1 MRSTKALK
9 KLIAM
14 LLVCVSVLTLL
25 CACTDPADQ
34 SNDPSDTSSEQS
46 NTSSAEPSK
55 EPDMSENSEVSL
67 EPIDPDP
74 NASKI
79 WKSEYADSTI
89 ASADDVANA
98 VVWRDGAVSDDYSA
112 VIKGDVKYLFAG
124 RDHTRVV
131 NNPEG
136 YAITL
141 PGNDI
146 KYDFSLSAIR
156 CKFFNDDYCL
166 TVTSESSNPYG
177 NNANGWNIYN
187 TEWLSR
193 YIANDSYLTANTLM
207 RTAQTKT
214 YTDLID
220 GFEATVYCIKINN
233 DAGIEM
239 PYYTIAVIKRPTEYV
254 QFYLLVL
261 KSKQKMNDDMLDIV
275 SSFSEITKLGKSAN
289 TQNAYELKYEENWND
304 ETKAYFD
311 KIMQQDTVDWGFY
324 HLNLEPRS
332 SSQYF
337 ANQKKIAEWLN
348 WSVTNLDYSAA
359 IYPTY
364 THIGFGSSRS
374 QFPTDQAKEFAGGNG
389 FNGKPVLQMSYQ
401 FTTSNNVSL
410 DGYTPMFDI
419 LRGKYDDQFRSIA
432 KQIKAYGA
440 PVWFRLNN
448 EMNSDW
454 VSYCGIVT
462 LLDPDIFIMTW
473 QRMYDIF
480 IEEGV
485 DNCIFVFNPIAVDV
499 PYSSWGN
506 YLNYFPG
513 ADYCQAYGLTYY
525 EMINNAPNEKV
536 TYKTFKEMYTYLYDK
551 SMPYFDKYPW
561 VIGEFGCASGGE
573 AYYDWGI
580 NNYVSTVLGRNA
592 DQQAQWITDMFT
604 YLEDMSAPE
613 SEFISRLK
621 YAVWFSVNDYA
632 ADGRITNYL
641 DISNAEKAI
650 AAFKAGLKKTQ
661 K

>member
-1 MRSTKALK
+1 MKPMK
-9 KLIAM
+9 KMTAI
-14 LLVCVSVLTLL
+14 LLVFVTLTALL
-25 CACTDPADQ
+25 CAC
-34 SNDPSDTSSEQS
+34 NDPSQPSDAPSDISDSS
-46 NTSSAEPSK
+46 NDASSSTESK
-55 EPDMSENSEVSL
+55 EPDMSENSDISL
-67 EPIDPDP
+67 EPITPDE

-79 WKSEYADSTI
+79 WKSDYADNFIT
-89 ASADDVANA
+89 SADDVANA
-98 VVWRDGAVSDDYSA
+98 TVWRDGAVSDDYSA
-112 VIKGDVKYLFAG
+112 VVKGDVKYLFAG

-136 YAITL
+136 YVITL

-146 KYDFSLSAIR
+146 DCDFSLSEIR
-156 CKFFNDDYCL
+156 CKYYTDDYCL
-166 TVTSESSNPYG
+166 TLTSESGNPYG
-177 NNANGWNIYN
+177 NNQNGWNTYN
-187 TEWLSR
+187 TEWLNR
-193 YIANDSYLTANTLM
+193 YIADDSYLAANTLI
-207 RTAQTKT
+207 RTAATQT
-214 YTDLID
+214 YTDLAD
-220 GFEATVYCIKINN
+220 GFEVTVYCIKINN
-233 DAGIEM
+233 SADIEM
-239 PYYTIAVIKRPTEYV
+239 PYYTIAVIKRPDEYV
-254 QFYLLVL
+254 KFYLLVL
-261 KSKQKMNDDMLDIV
+261 KSRQKMNDEMLEIA
-275 SSFSEITKLGKSAN
+275 SSFAEITALGKSQN
-289 TQNAYELKYEENWND
+289 TVGAYELKYEQNWND
-304 ETKAYFD
+304 ETKAYFE

-324 HLNLEPRS
+324 HLNLESRA

-337 ANQKKIAEWLN
+337 ANQKKITEWLN

-364 THIGFGSSRS
+364 MHIGYGETRA

-401 FTTSNNVSL
+401 FTTSNNTSL

-419 LRGKYDDQFRSIA
+419 LRGKYDAQFRTIA
-432 KQIKAYGA
+432 KQIKSYGA

-454 VSYCGIVT
+454 VSYCGICT

-513 ADYCQAYGLTYY
+513 ADYCQGYGLTYY
-525 EMINNAPNEKV
+525 EMINNAPGEGV
-536 TYKTFKEMYTYLYDK
+536 SYKSFKEMYTYLYDK
-551 SMPYFDKYPW
+551 SMPYFDSYPW

-573 AYYDWGI
+573 AYYDWGKRD
-580 NNYVSTVLGRNA
+580 YVSTVLGRNA
-592 DQQAQWITDMFT
+592 DQQAKWINDMFV

-621 YAVWFSVNDYA
+621 YAVWFSVNDYTN
-632 ADGRITNYL
+632 DGRITNYL

-650 AAFKAGLKKTQ
+650 VAFKAGLKKTQ